1 METSCGNITYNQ
13 CRDGSSEKDLRD
25 INSKDMA
32 NYNNVGGDFENAFE
46 QSSVVKDNILESND
60 QLKTVRPSYSGII
73 DSDSEDNEIAISLPK
88 SRINVIEDDCE
99 SVISNG
105 SLEKNNIERKK
116 NKTMAKDNDS
126 VNGSQSSIK
135 KGECFKKAMKR
146 FETLVDSDSNEDDIQ
161 MSTFVNDNESIKLE
175 KTNKNMTKS
184 TNNKKESN
192 RKTSIRAYKEE
203 AMRQIHSETQRL
215 VRETAISLPYHKPK
229 PRTLQEFLNRKK
241 VSVTLPD
248 APTTASKLKM
258 SYAIVSKVLEDKEKE
273 AEEFYK
279 SSDSE
284 EEAEE
289 VVKHVSESNIKDAST
304 SYIANETTLF
314 DDINCVL
321 DENTEKILVNG
332 KEKLFNENNELLD
345 TSNFHCLSTLNVS
358 DEVGKPDAD
367 LSKNIE
373 DYEMT
378 SDKVVR
384 HHDHDKNDD
393 EIVVQEIIDKLLELV
408 NYKVEKYDKD
418 KLEKKI
424 LLKKTTSEICS
435 EKRQYEVSEAIDN
448 NTSLYKDDNDKLHAR
463 GSSDNIDTSCVLENT
478 IEKTVEHIQSLPFVY
493 KEEKRTKKQS
503 LQDIKINIEPRLKGC
518 PGMII
523 DLSCDMKSNKK
534 GVENLINRFLSKH
547 TASDKDVEETT
558 EINVVHLEN
567 TTDGLKTIKRSLLY
581 KKPLIEKE
589 DPELGKPGAKLKRLK
604 EDLKFKMAMKRNE
617 EWRQKEQELKD
628 NELEMDDISV
638 CGIDNKEKLQDESS
652 RSGESEPEENDIP
665 MEDKRYKPSC
675 EFADD
680 EAEESENEDDDD
692 DEEEEEELEEEEEE
706 EGEEE
711 EGEEKKYNDEDE
723 KEKCEKDHIYENDD
737 DDDDSND
744 DRIRITKKW
753 KSRRIIKAFEDDSN
767 LSPSKTSTDRT
778 NEVKTNVFGRTT
790 TNADLFESNNDNCSI
805 VWNSDEENDVSILQ
819 KNNQS
824 DLTQICKTPSI
835 KTNVLDFVS
844 PITQL
849 TILHANSNSS
859 KKNSAKKDEFVFVNN
874 TESFSQTHMPFN
886 TTSKSRYS
894 IDKRLKPQKKLFDD
908 YNDVANDEDLM
919 QLCSGAFPSTQM
931 IDLNPTS
938 LEETSLLTTNA
949 LNGCL
954 IDVQKS
960 DKDKSLENETS
971 QDMKLYLD
979 ENSVSSRETRC
990 TTKENIKNI
999 DAPWN
1004 KLSVVFSSDN
1014 EDDSDDG
1021 NKMKITRKRHPKKL
1035 ELSDDDEDYSQQ
1047 GNLDQ
1052 EKVEDYVD
1060 YDSEENEIIVSKK
1073 SRNNV
1078 AAEFFEKEAE
1088 LSESDWDSAD
1098 EDEKDL
1104 DKFELEEGDEDEIDE
1119 NKVRNQLEKIHM
1131 RQILDQDQ
1139 REVRMLQELLFED
1152 GDLHTE
1158 GNGRERK
1165 FKWKNIDKLG
1175 ENNEASRM
1183 DDDTDAGLDLQENE
1197 NELEWCK
1204 LRHERDKFLEEKKR
1218 AVDEEIEEDL
1228 GKSDIFKFG
1237 VKLLKKIE
1245 SEQSEKQDSS
1255 GNDNEPM
1262 IEPIMPRNLS
1272 DLLNASTLEGRKNAI
1287 KTIMK
1292 KRSFLSRGEEE
1303 LDRIAKRVRLNDTI
1317 NLAPANTK
1325 NFVFAH
1331 VTPPVKKVDDEEN
1344 ENIHVEDENESNDKT
1359 FRRRKRKASL
1369 STTPQTTKRGKQERT
1384 DTKIKKTL

>member
-1 METSCGNITYNQ
+1 METSCGNITHNQ
-13 CRDGSSEKDLRD
+13 CRDASSEKDLRD
-25 INSKDMA
+25 INSKNMA
-32 NYNNVGGDFENAFE
+32 NYNDVDGDFESAFD
-46 QSSVVKDNILESND
+46 QNSVVKDNFLESND
-60 QLKTVRPSYSGII
+60 QIKTIRPLYSDVI
-73 DSDSEDNEIAISLPK
+73 DSDSEDNDIAISLP
-88 SRINVIEDDCE
+88 RINVIEDDSE
-99 SVISNG
+99 SVIFNG

-116 NKTMAKDNDS
+116 NKTMAMDNDS
-126 VNGSQSSIK
+126 INGFQYSIEK
-135 KGECFKKAMKR
+135 EEDFKKAVKR
-146 FETLVDSDSNEDDIQ
+146 FETLVDSDSDEDDNQ
-161 MSTFVNDNESIKLE
+161 MSTFMVEDNECIKLK
-175 KTNKNMTKS
+175 KTNKNVAKS

-192 RKTSIRAYKEE
+192 RKTSIRACKEE

-215 VRETAISLPYHKPK
+215 IRETAISLPYHRPK
-229 PRTLQEFLNRKK
+229 LRTLQEFLNRKK

-284 EEAEE
+284 EEAEK
-289 VVKHVSESNIKDAST
+289 VAKHVSEPNIKDAST
-304 SYIANETTLF
+304 SYIANETRF
-314 DDINCVL
+314 FGDINCVL
-321 DENTEKILVNG
+321 DENTEKVLVDDKDKG
-332 KEKLFNENNELLD
+332 SGQISF
-345 TSNFHCLSTLNVS
+345 NVS
-358 DEVGKPDAD
+358 DEVEKPDAD

-373 DYEMT
+373 DYAMT
-378 SDKVVR
+378 NGKVLR
-384 HHDHDKNDD
+384 HLDHDKND
-393 EIVVQEIIDKLLELV
+393 EIVVREIVDKLLELV
-408 NYKVEKYDKD
+408 NYKVEKYDKG
-418 KLEKKI
+418 KLEENI
-424 LLKKTTSEICS
+424 VSESATSEICL
-435 EKRQYEVSEAIDN
+435 EKIEYKVPEAIDN
-448 NTSLYKDDNDKLHAR
+448 NISLDKDNNDKPYAQAS
-463 GSSDNIDTSCVLENT
+463 GDNHDIDTSVLENT
-478 IEKTVEHIQSLPFVY
+478 IEKTVEHIQSLPLSNFVY

-503 LQDIKINIEPRLKGC
+503 LQDKKINIEPRLKGS

-567 TTDGLKTIKRSLLY
+567 TTDGLKTVKRSLLY
-581 KKPLIEKE
+581 KKPLIDKE

-617 EWRQKEQELKD
+617 EWKQKEQELKD

-638 CGIDNKEKLQDESS
+638 HGMDNEEKLQYESNK
-652 RSGESEPEENDIP
+652 SGESEPEENDVP
-665 MEDKRYKPSC
+665 MVDKRYKPLC

-692 DEEEEEELEEEEEE
+692 DDDDDDGEEEEKEEEEEE
-706 EGEEE
+706 EVDVEE
-711 EGEEKKYNDEDE
+711 EGEEEDNYEDE
-723 KEKCEKDHIYENDD
+723 EEKCEQNHIYENN
-737 DDDDSND
+737 DDDSND
-744 DRIRITKKW
+744 DCIKITKKW
-753 KSRRIIKAFEDDSN
+753 KPKRIIKAFEDDSN

-778 NEVKTNVFGRTT
+778 NEAKTNVFGRTT
-790 TNADLFESNNDNCSI
+790 TNVDLFETNNDNCSI

-835 KTNVLDFVS
+835 KPNVLDFVS

-849 TILHANSNSS
+849 TILHASSNSS
-859 KKNSAKKDEFVFVNN
+859 RKNSAKKDEFVFVNN
-874 TESFSQTHMPFN
+874 NESFSQTHMPFN
-886 TTSKSRYS
+886 ATSKSRYG

-908 YNDVANDEDLM
+908 YNDVTNDEDLM

-931 IDLNPTS
+931 IDLNQTS
-938 LEETSLLTTNA
+938 SKETSLLTANA
-949 LNGCL
+949 SNGCMT
-954 IDVQKS
+954 DVQKA
-960 DKDKSLENETS
+960 DKDILLENETS

-979 ENSVSSRETRC
+979 ENSVSPRETGY
-990 TTKENIKNI
+990 TTKEN
-999 DAPWN
+999 APWN
-1004 KLSVVFSSDN
+1004 KLSVVFSSDS
-1014 EDDSDDG
+1014 EDDSDDED
-1021 NKMKITRKRHPKKL
+1021 KAKIKKKRHPKKL
-1035 ELSDDDEDYSQQ
+1035 ELSDDDEDDSRQ
-1047 GNLDQ
+1047 GNLRLDK
-1052 EKVEDYVD
+1052 EKVDGYVD

-1073 SRNNV
+1073 SKNNV
-1078 AAEFFEKEAE
+1078 AAEFFEEEAE

-1104 DKFELEEGDEDEIDE
+1104 DKLELEEGDEDEIDE

-1175 ENNEASRM
+1175 ENNEASRV
-1183 DDDTDAGLDLQENE
+1183 DDDTNAGLDLQENE

-1228 GKSDIFKFG
+1228 GKSEIFKFG

-1255 GNDNEPM
+1255 GNGNEPM

-1272 DLLNASTLEGRKNAI
+1272 DLLNAPGLEGRKSAI
-1287 KTIMK
+1287 NTIMK

-1359 FRRRKRKASL
+1359 FRRRKRKATPSS
-1369 STTPQTTKRGKQERT
+1369 STTPKTTKRVKQERT
-1384 DTKIKKTL
+1384 DPERKKTL